1 MNYQGKTAV
10 ITGAS
15 SGIGLAYAHEF
26 AKRGA
31 NLVLVARRGDV
42 LKKIAAD
49 IKANFDVQ
57 IDVIELD
64 LARIDSGQKLM
75 DALSQLKLHADILVN
90 NAGFGT
96 NNRVAKED
104 RKKIQQE
111 ILLNVGTLVDLSA
124 AVLPGML
131 SRDFGVIVN
140 IGSTASFQP
149 VSGMA
154 VYAATKAFVRSFTEA
169 LWGETVGTKIRVL
182 TVNPG
187 ATATEFFAE
196 GFKVSPTSGLAPVSD
211 VVKATFKALDA
222 KKSKPS
228 VIVGGR
234 NSFMA
239 RATRFLPQAA
249 VIKVAGKLFLHD

>member
-1 MNYQGKTAV
+1 MDYKGKTAV

-15 SGIGLAYAHEF
+15 SGIGLAYSHEF

-31 NLVLVARRGDV
+31 NLVLVARRGEV
-42 LKKIAAD
+42 LEKIAAD
-49 IKANFDVQ
+49 IKASFDVNVDT
-57 IDVIELD
+57 IDLD
-64 LARIDSGQKLM
+64 LSTIDAGQKLL
-75 DALSQLKLHADILVN
+75 DALSKLKRHPDILVN

-96 NNRVAKED
+96 NNRVAQED
-104 RKKIQQE
+104 RKKIQKE
-111 ILLNVGTLVDLSA
+111 IVLNVVTLVDLSA

-149 VSGMA
+149 VPGMA

-169 LWGETVGTKIRVL
+169 LWGETVGTNIRVL

-196 GFKVSPTSGLAPVSD
+196 GFKVSPASGLAPVSD
-211 VVKATFKALDA
+211 VVKATFKSLDS

-228 VIVGGR
+228 VIVGGQ

-239 RATRFLPQAA
+239 KATRFLPQAA
-249 VIKVAGKLFLHD
+249 VIKVAGKMFLHD

>member
-1 MNYQGKTAV
+1 MDFKGKKAV

-15 SGIGLAYAHEF
+15 SGIGLGYAHEF
-26 AKRGA
+26 ANRGA
-31 NLVLVARRGDV
+31 NLVLVARSAKV
-42 LKKIAAD
+42 LAGVAAD
-49 IKANFDVQ
+49 IKAVKDVQ
-57 IDVIELD
+57 VETIALD
-64 LARIDSGQKLM
+64 LSNLDSGQKLIEH
-75 DALSQLKLHADILVN
+75 LEKNKINVDILVN

-96 NNRVAKED
+96 NARVAKED

-111 ILLNVGTLVDLSA
+111 IVLNVATLVDLTA

-131 SRDFGVIVN
+131 ARDYGVIVN

-149 VSGMA
+149 VPGMA

-169 LWGETVGTKIRVL
+169 LWGELDGTNVKAL

-187 ATATEFFAE
+187 ATKTEFFVVA
-196 GFKVSPTSGLAPVSD
+196 GANPAGPLAPVSD
-211 VVKATFKALDA
+211 VIDATFAALDS

-228 VIVGGR
+228 IVVGSQ
-234 NSFMA
+234 NAMMA
-239 RATRFLPQAA
+239 NLSRLAPTKM